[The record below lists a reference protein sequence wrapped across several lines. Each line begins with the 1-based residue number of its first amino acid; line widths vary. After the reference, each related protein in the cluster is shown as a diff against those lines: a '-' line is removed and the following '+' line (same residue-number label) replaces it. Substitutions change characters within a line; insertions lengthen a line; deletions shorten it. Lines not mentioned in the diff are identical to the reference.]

1 MKRKLIASMLVAA
14 TVVGV
19 IPTEGVMA
27 ATTVSTNTNSVV
39 ARQVQDN
46 LSHKTVDVEGIG
58 NVQVDFFAGSTD
70 YRNELPSTKGC
81 QTVLTGSESDSKN
94 SGRKYYKYYVL
105 AALPGEKVTFTHY
118 EDDGRE
124 LSVGMGTNNLFS
136 VGRGDEQYS
145 GASISFTM
153 PSEVSKQE
161 IRVYTHGRHKSD
173 SATTNTYT
181 LLPLTHIDAGNPAS
195 EPMAIIQQALLN
207 FKTKNETNIDEI
219 QNLANNCADLSK
231 VTVNVS
237 MDQKV
242 QATENKEGYISGKI
256 SVMSKNDSNKKLETT
271 FNLPIPKSGQ
281 SANTLM
287 ESYKNSIE
295 NFRGTNNTTQ
305 NEILNL
311 IKKTN
316 DDISV
321 SISNFKKVNST
332 DKVDG
337 KITGTLNITGAT
349 PYNFTIEISRLA
361 QSTDTAK
368 VILESV
374 VENMNV
380 TNSTDKASI
389 QKLVNNSIDTSVV
402 TAKVDLTD
410 VKKATEAN
418 KGIIEGNILI
428 EDKTGAKATIQ
439 INKEIEVETQ
449 SLSTVKDLY
458 KAYLDTMEKT
468 NSTTEQSIID
478 AIHITNENIKV
489 KISDFKVNEAT
500 ETSKGSI
507 QGLIEIQ
514 DNETGEKDTVP
525 VNLIIDYLHQSAK
538 TVAGLYVEAAKNY
551 IATNDTNEQ
560 DIINMISITN
570 KDIKVTTDS
579 FKLIPSTDESK
590 GKISVNLNI
599 SDGEKNIVQ
608 PLQITINNQ
617 PQELA
622 TALAETQ
629 KLLAQYKITTND
641 IDMDDLL
648 IKINDNITNPS
659 IFASYS
665 NNDGERIEKVKAT
678 EDKNGYVKGSL
689 LLADSKGHKVMIPVN
704 FEILKLSQS
713 LDNAENKVNQYLNNL
728 KSTNDLK
735 ESDILFDIQNLLDS
749 SIKAEIKD
757 YKVDAA
763 TELSKGVITGKVLLN
778 KDGESREV
786 PINIEIGLQAQS
798 MENASNLITD
808 KLKDMYLTNTS
819 TAKDLET
826 ELSKCITGA
835 EGNKIKIKVADDDFR
850 MMKSTQD
857 SDGSVRG
864 KVTLFDS
871 NMNIQYVPY
880 TIKIKQ
886 LAQTLDHATSKLTEK
901 LNSLKADNKLTKE
914 IFLENMKSVITNA
927 EGSKIIIV
935 IDKFELT
942 KATEKTPGKLIVEV
956 TVLDGSSSKTL
967 GKTYEIAK
975 TNQSVEDAQDTID
988 KIVIPSIKVDNNT
1001 SVEDIKNQIK
1011 DAVGDN
1017 IDVDIKDFKKDESSN
1032 KEDGK
1037 ITGTVIITDKNTGEK
1052 IEIPIDITIPKIE
1065 ETLDEAQDTIDK
1077 VLPNIKV
1084 DNNTTV
1090 EDIKNQ
1096 IKDNVGGNINVDI
1109 KDFKKDDATEKE
1121 NGKITGTV
1129 IITDNNTG
1137 EKIEI
1142 PIDITI
1148 PKIEETLDEAQDTI
1162 DKVLPNIKVDNNTT
1176 VEDIKNQIKDNVG
1189 SNIDVDIKDFK
1200 KDDATEKEDGKI
1212 TGTVIITDKNTG
1224 EKTEISIDITIPK
1237 LNKPSGG
1244 GSSSGGSS
1252 SSHHHKNNDE
1262 VKNNDELDDF
1272 GTIKNPITNSNESN
1286 HKGWTSMNGRWHFF
1300 DEKGKV
1306 KTGWVNDNG
1315 NWYYFDSFGVMQTGW
1330 QCIDNEWYYLNPVA
1344 GQGLGAMQ
1352 TKWINDNGNWYF
1364 CNDSGKMLNG
1374 WVNDNGNW
1382 YYLNPESD
1390 GTRGCMQTGWKYIGN
1405 EWYYLNP
1412 KSDGTKGKMLNG
1424 WINDNGNWYFCN
1436 DNGKMAHDTFANG
1449 YELGSNGAWIK

>member
-1 MKRKLIASMLVAA
+1 MKRKLIASLLVLGA
-14 TVVGV
+14 VVNI

-39 ARQVQDN
+39 ARNVN
-46 LSHKTVDVEGIG
+46 SKLNHRIINTPIG
-58 NVQVDFFAGSTD
+58 NVDCYSYT
-70 YRNELPSTKGC
+70 R
-81 QTVLTGSESDSKN
+81 GSEKIPLLGN
-94 SGRKYYKYYVL
+94 SGYDLVSIGGYSNHSKSGSSSSTNYYALVANEGDPITLSL
-105 AALPGEKVTFTHY
+105 AA
-118 EDDGRE
+118 DGKD
-124 LSVGMGTNNLFS
+124 GMSMTVADTECFRARRNDKADNG
-136 VGRGDEQYS
+136 YK
-145 GASISFTM
+145 GASITFKMPKTTLDYKIQTVYDDKGVSSHDKYNTYFLACKGSSNFSEQGASIALESLLNTTVTNSTTIDDLKKEMQKNLNSSEFT
-153 PSEVSKQE
+153 
-161 IRVYTHGRHKSD
+161 I
-173 SATTNTYT
+173 SATQIN
-181 LLPLTHIDAGNPAS
+181 
-195 EPMAIIQQALLN
+195 QV
-207 FKTKNETNIDEI
+207 K
-219 QNLANNCADLSK
+219 
-231 VTVNVS
+231 
-237 MDQKV
+237 
-242 QATENKEGYISGKI
+242 ATESASGKLEGNATVVD
-256 SVMSKNDSNKKLETT
+256 SSGNSKTFK
-271 FNLPIPKSGQ
+271 FNLPISATGQ
-281 SANTLM
+281 SSNTLM
-287 ESYKNSIE
+287 ESYKNSIK
-295 NFRGTNNTTQ
+295 NFKGTNTKNQ
-305 NEILNL
+305 NNILDL
-311 IKKTN
+311 VKKTN

-321 SISNFKKVNST
+321 SISNFKKTDAT

-337 KITGTLNITGAT
+337 KITGTLNITGVA
-349 PYNFTIEISRLA
+349 PYNFNIEIPRLA

-368 VILESV
+368 AILEFV

-428 EDKTGAKATIQ
+428 EDKTGVKATIQ

-514 DNETGEKDTVP
+514 DNEIGEKDTVP

-538 TVAGLYVEAAKNY
+538 TVVGLYVEAAKNY

-570 KDIKVTTDS
+570 KDIKVTSDS

-590 GKISVNLNI
+590 GKLSLNLNI

-629 KLLAQYKITTND
+629 KLLAQYKITTDD

-678 EDKNGYVKGSL
+678 QDKNGYVKGSL

-713 LDNAENKVNQYLNNL
+713 LDNAENKVNEYLNNL
-728 KSTNDLK
+728 KANNELK
-735 ESDILFDIQNLLDS
+735 ESDVLFDIQNLLDS
-749 SIKAEIKD
+749 SITAEITD

-763 TELSKGVITGKVLLN
+763 TELSKGMITGKVLLN
-778 KDGESREV
+778 KDGESRKV
-786 PINIEIGLQAQS
+786 AINIEIGLQAQS

-850 MMKSTQD
+850 MMKATQD

-886 LAQTLDHATSKLTEK
+886 LAQTLDHAASKVNEK

-914 IFLENMKSVITNA
+914 VFTEDMKSVITNS

-935 IDKFELT
+935 TDKFELT
-942 KATEKTPGKLIVEV
+942 EATEKIPGKLIVEV

-988 KIVIPSIKVDNNT
+988 EIVLPNIKVDNNT

-1011 DAVGDN
+1011 DSVGDN

-1084 DNNTTV
+1084 DNNTTA

-1200 KDDATEKEDGKI
+1200 KDDATEKENGKI
-1212 TGTVIITDKNTG
+1212 TGTVIITDNNTG
-1224 EKTEISIDITIPK
+1224 EKIEIPIDIT
-1237 LNKPSGG
+1237 
-1244 GSSSGGSS
+1244 
-1252 SSHHHKNNDE
+1252 
-1262 VKNNDELDDF
+1262 
-1272 GTIKNPITNSNESN
+1272 
-1286 HKGWTSMNGRWHFF
+1286 
-1300 DEKGKV
+1300 
-1306 KTGWVNDNG
+1306 
-1315 NWYYFDSFGVMQTGW
+1315 
-1330 QCIDNEWYYLNPVA
+1330 
-1344 GQGLGAMQ
+1344 
-1352 TKWINDNGNWYF
+1352 
-1364 CNDSGKMLNG
+1364 
-1374 WVNDNGNW
+1374 
-1382 YYLNPESD
+1382 
-1390 GTRGCMQTGWKYIGN
+1390 
-1405 EWYYLNP
+1405 
-1412 KSDGTKGKMLNG
+1412 
-1424 WINDNGNWYFCN
+1424 
-1436 DNGKMAHDTFANG
+1436 
-1449 YELGSNGAWIK
+1449 

>member
-39 ARQVQDN
+39 ARNVN
-46 LSHKTVDVEGIG
+46 NKLNHRTINTPIG
-58 NVQVDFFAGSTD
+58 NVECYS
-70 YRNELPSTKGC
+70 YTKE
-81 QTVLTGSESDSKN
+81 SEKIPLLGN
-94 SGRKYYKYYVL
+94 SGYELVSIGGYSNHSKSGSSSSTNYYALVANEGDPITLSL
-105 AALPGEKVTFTHY
+105 AADGKDGMSMTVADTVCFRARR
-118 EDDGRE
+118 DDKADNG
-124 LSVGMGTNNLFS
+124 
-136 VGRGDEQYS
+136 YK
-145 GASISFTM
+145 GASITFKM
-153 PSEVSKQE
+153 PKTTLDYKIQTVYDDKGVSSHDKYNTYFLACKGSSNFSEQGASIALESLLNTTVTNSTTINDLKNEMQKNLNSSE
-161 IRVYTHGRHKSD
+161 FSI
-173 SATTNTYT
+173 SATQTN
-181 LLPLTHIDAGNPAS
+181 
-195 EPMAIIQQALLN
+195 QV
-207 FKTKNETNIDEI
+207 K
-219 QNLANNCADLSK
+219 
-231 VTVNVS
+231 
-237 MDQKV
+237 
-242 QATENKEGYISGKI
+242 ATESAPG
-256 SVMSKNDSNKKLETT
+256 KLEGNATVVDSSGNSKT
-271 FNLPIPKSGQ
+271 FKFNLPISATGQ

-311 IKKTN
+311 VKKTN

-798 MENASNLITD
+798 MENAGNLITD

-1237 LNKPSGG
+1237 LDKPSGG

-1262 VKNNDELDDF
+1262 VKNNDELNDF

-1306 KTGWVNDNG
+1306 KIGWVNDNG

-1330 QCIDNEWYYLNPVA
+1330 QYIDNEWYYLNPVA

-1364 CNDSGKMLNG
+1364 CNDSGKMING

-1382 YYLNPESD
+1382 YYLNPKSD
-1390 GTRGCMQTGWKYIGN
+1390 GTKGCMQTGWQYIDN

-1412 KSDGTKGKMLNG
+1412 KSDGTKGKMKTG
-1424 WINDNGNWYFCN
+1424 WINDNGSWYFCN
-1436 DNGKMAHDTFANG
+1436 DSGKMAHDTFVNG
-1449 YELGSNGAWIK
+1449 YELASNGAWIK

>member
-1 MKRKLIASMLVAA
+1 MKRKLIASLLVLGA
-14 TVVGV
+14 VVNI

-39 ARQVQDN
+39 ARNVN
-46 LSHKTVDVEGIG
+46 SKLNHRIINTPIG
-58 NVQVDFFAGSTD
+58 NVDCYSYT
-70 YRNELPSTKGC
+70 R
-81 QTVLTGSESDSKN
+81 GSEKIPLLGN
-94 SGRKYYKYYVL
+94 SGYDLVSIGGYSNHSKSGSSSSTNYYALVANEGDPITLSL
-105 AALPGEKVTFTHY
+105 AA
-118 EDDGRE
+118 DGKD
-124 LSVGMGTNNLFS
+124 GMSMTVADTECFRARRNDKADNGNK
-136 VGRGDEQYS
+136 
-145 GASISFTM
+145 GASITFKMPKTTLDYKIQTVYDDKGVSSHDKYNTYFLACKGSSNFSEQGASIALESLLNTTVTNSTTIDDLKKEMQKNLNSSEFT
-153 PSEVSKQE
+153 
-161 IRVYTHGRHKSD
+161 I
-173 SATTNTYT
+173 SATQIN
-181 LLPLTHIDAGNPAS
+181 
-195 EPMAIIQQALLN
+195 QV
-207 FKTKNETNIDEI
+207 K
-219 QNLANNCADLSK
+219 
-231 VTVNVS
+231 
-237 MDQKV
+237 
-242 QATENKEGYISGKI
+242 ATESASGKLEGNATVVD
-256 SVMSKNDSNKKLETT
+256 SSGNSKTFK
-271 FNLPIPKSGQ
+271 FNLPISATGQ
-281 SANTLM
+281 SSNTLM
-287 ESYKNSIE
+287 ESYKNSIK
-295 NFRGTNNTTQ
+295 NFKGTNTKNQ
-305 NEILNL
+305 NNILDL
-311 IKKTN
+311 VKKTN

-321 SISNFKKVNST
+321 SISNFKKTDAT

-337 KITGTLNITGAT
+337 KITGTLNITGVA
-349 PYNFTIEISRLA
+349 PYNFNIEIPRLA

-368 VILESV
+368 AILESV

-428 EDKTGAKATIQ
+428 EDKTGVKATIQ

-514 DNETGEKDTVP
+514 DNEIGEKDTVP

-538 TVAGLYVEAAKNY
+538 TVVGLYVEAAKNY

-570 KDIKVTTDS
+570 KDIKVTSDS

-590 GKISVNLNI
+590 GKLSLNLNI

-641 IDMDDLL
+641 IDIDDLL

-678 EDKNGYVKGSL
+678 QDKNGYVKGSL

-713 LDNAENKVNQYLNNL
+713 LDNAENKVNEYLNNL
-728 KSTNDLK
+728 KANNELK
-735 ESDILFDIQNLLDS
+735 ESDVLFDIQNLLDS
-749 SIKAEIKD
+749 SITAEITD

-763 TELSKGVITGKVLLN
+763 TELSKGMITGKVLLN

-786 PINIEIGLQAQS
+786 AINIEIGLQAQS

-819 TAKDLET
+819 TAKDLEI

-850 MMKSTQD
+850 MMKATQD

-886 LAQTLDHATSKLTEK
+886 LAQTLDHAASKVNEK

-914 IFLENMKSVITNA
+914 VFTEDMKSVITNS

-935 IDKFELT
+935 TDKFELT
-942 KATEKTPGKLIVEV
+942 EATEKIPGKLIVEV

-975 TNQSVEDAQDTID
+975 TNQSVEDTID
-988 KIVIPSIKVDNNT
+988 EIVLPNIKVDNNT

-1011 DAVGDN
+1011 DSVGDN

-1065 ETLDEAQDTIDK
+1065 EILDEAQDTIDK

-1084 DNNTTV
+1084 DNNTTA

-1137 EKIEI
+1137 EKIEM

-1237 LNKPSGG
+1237 LDKPSGG

-1252 SSHHHKNNDE
+1252 NSHHHKNNDE
-1262 VKNNDELDDF
+1262 IKNNDELDDF

-1306 KTGWVNDNG
+1306 KTGWFYIDFK
-1315 NWYYFDSFGVMQTGW
+1315 WYYFDSFGVMQTGW
-1330 QCIDNEWYYLNPVA
+1330 QCIDNEWYYLNPIA
-1344 GQGLGAMQ
+1344 GQELGAMQ
-1352 TKWINDNGNWYF
+1352 TRWINDNGNWYF

-1382 YYLNPESD
+1382 YYLNP
-1390 GTRGCMQTGWKYIGN
+1390 
-1405 EWYYLNP
+1405 
-1412 KSDGTKGKMLNG
+1412 KSDGTKGTMKTG

-1436 DNGKMAHDTFANG
+1436 DNGKMAHDTFVNG
-1449 YELGSNGAWIK
+1449 YELASNGAWIK

>member
-1 MKRKLIASMLVAA
+1 MNRKLIASLLVLGA
-14 TVVGV
+14 VVNV
-19 IPTEGVMA
+19 IPTEGAMA
-27 ATTVSTNTNSVV
+27 ATTVSTNTNSVT
-39 ARQVQDN
+39 ARAVS
-46 LSHKTVDVEGIG
+46 SHLEYKNVYVEGIG
-58 NVQVDFFAGSTD
+58 NVEVQSFAGSTD
-70 YRNELPSTKGC
+70 YRNELPKAKGYQSISTG
-81 QTVLTGSESDSKN
+81 GSSKRN
-94 SGRKYYKYYVL
+94 KEGRKTSHTYYVL
-105 AALPGEKVTFTHY
+105 TALPGEKVTY
-118 EDDGRE
+118 VASGSDGDG
-124 LSVGMGTNNLFS
+124 LSLDINNTYFFS
-136 VGRGDEQYS
+136 SGRADNAYTGV
-145 GASISFTM
+145 AITFTM
-153 PSEVSKQE
+153 PENTKDKEFLLKEYDRGS
-161 IRVYTHGRHKSD
+161 HLSD
-173 SATTNTYT
+173 SSKYYEYTFMSLTN
-181 LLPLTHIDAGNPAS
+181 IDAGNPAS

-207 FKTKNETNIDEI
+207 IRTSNETTIDTL
-219 QNLANNCADLSK
+219 QAVANNCADLSK
-231 VTVNVS
+231 VTVNVT
-237 MDQKV
+237 QNQRV
-242 QATENKEGYISGKI
+242 QATENTEGFISGKI
-256 SVMSKNDSNKKLETT
+256 IVQSKSDSNKKLETT
-271 FNLPIPKSGQ
+271 FNLPISKSGQ

-305 NEILNL
+305 NEMLNL
-311 IKKTN
+311 VKKTN

-321 SISNFKKVNST
+321 SISNFKKTDAT

-337 KITGTLNITGAT
+337 KITGTLNITGVA
-349 PYNFTIEISRLA
+349 PYNFNIEIPRLA

-368 VILESV
+368 AILESV

-579 FKLIPSTDESK
+579 FKLIPSTDESR

-850 MMKSTQD
+850 MMKATQD

-886 LAQTLDHATSKLTEK
+886 LAQTLDHAASKVNEK

-914 IFLENMKSVITNA
+914 VFTEDMKSVITNA

-935 IDKFELT
+935 TDKFELT
-942 KATEKTPGKLIVEV
+942 EATEKIPGKLIVEV

-988 KIVIPSIKVDNNT
+988 
-1001 SVEDIKNQIK
+1001 
-1011 DAVGDN
+1011 
-1017 IDVDIKDFKKDESSN
+1017 
-1032 KEDGK
+1032 
-1037 ITGTVIITDKNTGEK
+1037 
-1052 IEIPIDITIPKIE
+1052 EI
-1065 ETLDEAQDTIDK
+1065 

-1096 IKDNVGGNINVDI
+1096 IKDSVGD
-1109 KDFKKDDATEKE
+1109 
-1121 NGKITGTV
+1121 
-1129 IITDNNTG
+1129 
-1137 EKIEI
+1137 
-1142 PIDITI
+1142 
-1148 PKIEETLDEAQDTI
+1148 
-1162 DKVLPNIKVDNNTT
+1162 
-1176 VEDIKNQIKDNVG
+1176 
-1189 SNIDVDIKDFK
+1189 NIDVDIKDF
-1200 KDDATEKEDGKI
+1200 
-1212 TGTVIITDKNTG
+1212 
-1224 EKTEISIDITIPK
+1224 
-1237 LNKPSGG
+1237 
-1244 GSSSGGSS
+1244 
-1252 SSHHHKNNDE
+1252 
-1262 VKNNDELDDF
+1262 
-1272 GTIKNPITNSNESN
+1272 
-1286 HKGWTSMNGRWHFF
+1286 
-1300 DEKGKV
+1300 
-1306 KTGWVNDNG
+1306 
-1315 NWYYFDSFGVMQTGW
+1315 
-1330 QCIDNEWYYLNPVA
+1330 
-1344 GQGLGAMQ
+1344 
-1352 TKWINDNGNWYF
+1352 
-1364 CNDSGKMLNG
+1364 
-1374 WVNDNGNW
+1374 
-1382 YYLNPESD
+1382 
-1390 GTRGCMQTGWKYIGN
+1390 
-1405 EWYYLNP
+1405 
-1412 KSDGTKGKMLNG
+1412 
-1424 WINDNGNWYFCN
+1424 
-1436 DNGKMAHDTFANG
+1436 
-1449 YELGSNGAWIK
+1449 

>member
-1 MKRKLIASMLVAA
+1 MKRKLIASLLVLGA
-14 TVVGV
+14 VVNI

-39 ARQVQDN
+39 ARNVN
-46 LSHKTVDVEGIG
+46 SKLNHRIINTPIG
-58 NVQVDFFAGSTD
+58 NVDCYSYT
-70 YRNELPSTKGC
+70 R
-81 QTVLTGSESDSKN
+81 GSEKIPLLGN
-94 SGRKYYKYYVL
+94 SGYDLVSIGGYSNHSKSGSSSSTNYYALVANEGDPITLSL
-105 AALPGEKVTFTHY
+105 AA
-118 EDDGRE
+118 DGKD
-124 LSVGMGTNNLFS
+124 GMSMTVADTECFRARRNDKADNGNK
-136 VGRGDEQYS
+136 
-145 GASISFTM
+145 GASITFKMPKTTLDYKIQTVYDDKGVSSHDKYNTYFLACKGSSNFSEQGASIALESLLNTTVTNSTTIDDLKKEMQKNLNSSEFT
-153 PSEVSKQE
+153 
-161 IRVYTHGRHKSD
+161 I
-173 SATTNTYT
+173 SATQIN
-181 LLPLTHIDAGNPAS
+181 
-195 EPMAIIQQALLN
+195 QV
-207 FKTKNETNIDEI
+207 K
-219 QNLANNCADLSK
+219 
-231 VTVNVS
+231 
-237 MDQKV
+237 
-242 QATENKEGYISGKI
+242 ATESASGKLEGNATVVD
-256 SVMSKNDSNKKLETT
+256 SSGNSKTFK
-271 FNLPIPKSGQ
+271 FNLPISATGQ
-281 SANTLM
+281 SSNTLM
-287 ESYKNSIE
+287 ESYKNSIK
-295 NFRGTNNTTQ
+295 NFKGTNTKNQ
-305 NEILNL
+305 NNILDL
-311 IKKTN
+311 VKKTN

-321 SISNFKKVNST
+321 SISNFKKTDAT

-337 KITGTLNITGAT
+337 KITGTLNITGVA
-349 PYNFTIEISRLA
+349 PYNFNIEIPRLA

-368 VILESV
+368 AILESV

-428 EDKTGAKATIQ
+428 EDKTGVKATIQ

-514 DNETGEKDTVP
+514 DNEIGEKDTVP

-538 TVAGLYVEAAKNY
+538 TVVGLYVEAAKNY

-570 KDIKVTTDS
+570 KDIKVTSDS

-590 GKISVNLNI
+590 GKLSLNLNI

-641 IDMDDLL
+641 IDIDDLL

-678 EDKNGYVKGSL
+678 QDKNGYVKGSL

-713 LDNAENKVNQYLNNL
+713 LDNAENKVNEYLNNL
-728 KSTNDLK
+728 KANNELK
-735 ESDILFDIQNLLDS
+735 ESDVLFDIQNLLDS
-749 SIKAEIKD
+749 SITAEITD

-763 TELSKGVITGKVLLN
+763 TELSKGMITGKVLLN

-786 PINIEIGLQAQS
+786 AINIEIGLQAQS

-819 TAKDLET
+819 TAKDLEI

-850 MMKSTQD
+850 MMKATQD

-886 LAQTLDHATSKLTEK
+886 LAQTLDHAASKVNEK

-914 IFLENMKSVITNA
+914 VFTEDMKSVITNS

-935 IDKFELT
+935 TDKFELT
-942 KATEKTPGKLIVEV
+942 EATEKIPGKLIVEV

-988 KIVIPSIKVDNNT
+988 EIVLPNIKVDNNT

-1011 DAVGDN
+1011 DSVGDN

-1065 ETLDEAQDTIDK
+1065 EILDEAQDTIDK

-1084 DNNTTV
+1084 DNNTTA

-1137 EKIEI
+1137 EKIEM

-1237 LNKPSGG
+1237 LDKPSGG

-1252 SSHHHKNNDE
+1252 NSHHHKNNDE
-1262 VKNNDELDDF
+1262 IKNNDELDDF

-1306 KTGWVNDNG
+1306 KTGWFYIDFK
-1315 NWYYFDSFGVMQTGW
+1315 WYYFDSFGVMQTGW
-1330 QCIDNEWYYLNPVA
+1330 QCIDNEWYYLNPIA
-1344 GQGLGAMQ
+1344 GQELGAMQ
-1352 TKWINDNGNWYF
+1352 TRWINDNGNWYF

-1382 YYLNPESD
+1382 YYLNP
-1390 GTRGCMQTGWKYIGN
+1390 
-1405 EWYYLNP
+1405 
-1412 KSDGTKGKMLNG
+1412 KSDGTKGTMKTG

-1436 DNGKMAHDTFANG
+1436 DNGKMAHDTFVNG
-1449 YELGSNGAWIK
+1449 YELASNGAWIK